1 MGASDF
7 FYYVVAI
14 GFIAAVVVWIF
25 LAVQAI
31 RTLQDAR
38 KILKDVGSTTGDI
51 NAFKDLIKFGI
62 SSLSGLVTAKA
73 RTFGRKRSK

>member
-7 FYYVVAI
+7 FYYAVAV
-14 GFIAAVVVWIF
+14 GFIAAVVVWVF

-31 RTLQDAR
+31 RALQDVR
-38 KILKDVGSTTGDI
+38 KILRDVGSTTGDI

-62 SSLSGLVTAKA
+62 SSLSGILTAKA
-73 RTFGRKRSK
+73 RGFGRKRSK